1 MRILLLAPHP
11 FFQLRGT
18 PIAERALLQV
28 LTAEGHEVDVLTF
41 PEGEDLDLPNCRIF
55 RVSAPYGVRPGFSLK
70 KLAGDALMLGQILRR
85 VRRERYDVV
94 HAVEES
100 AFMALLAKRIF
111 GVPYVYDMDS
121 GLARSMMDRFP
132 ALKAVRFL
140 LDACERLAIRASCG
154 TLAGCRALEAQARAW
169 HPGGLIAPLEDVS
182 LMGSGTEGAAD
193 LIPEDWR
200 GDPIVLYVGNLA
212 PYQGVDLLLAGFA
225 RALPEVPNAKLV
237 IMTGSHD
244 RIPYYRSLAEGL
256 GIASSV
262 CFAGPRPVEALG
274 ACLRQ
279 ATVQVS
285 PRLHGDNTPM
295 KIFSCLDSGR
305 PLLATRLL
313 THTQV
318 LDDSVALLVEP
329 EPGAMGKGLA
339 LLLQDAEL
347 RERLAANARR
357 LAQREFTPEAFRRK
371 LLAFY
376 DAVANQ
382 ILE

>member
-1 MRILLLAPHP
+1 
-11 FFQLRGT
+11 
-18 PIAERALLQV
+18 
-28 LTAEGHEVDVLTF
+28 
-41 PEGEDLDLPNCRIF
+41 
-55 RVSAPYGVRPGFSLK
+55 
-70 KLAGDALMLGQILRR
+70 
-85 VRRERYDVV
+85 
-94 HAVEES
+94 
-100 AFMALLAKRIF
+100 
-111 GVPYVYDMDS
+111 
-121 GLARSMMDRFP
+121 
-132 ALKAVRFL
+132 
-140 LDACERLAIRASCG
+140 
-154 TLAGCRALEAQARAW
+154 
-169 HPGGLIAPLEDVS
+169 
-182 LMGSGTEGAAD
+182 
-193 LIPEDWR
+193 
-200 GDPIVLYVGNLA
+200 
-212 PYQGVDLLLAGFA
+212 
-225 RALPEVPNAKLV
+225 
-237 IMTGSHD
+237 
-244 RIPYYRSLAEGL
+244 
-256 GIASSV
+256 
-262 CFAGPRPVEALG
+262 

-329 EPGAMGKGLA
+329 EPGALGRGLA

-382 ILE
+382 ILEKGNDGQTAGFEARATGRG